1 MKKICLVSHQEL
13 PTNSGYHVAA
23 IARNLASKDL
33 VVIAAFPSEPETKPT
48 IHSNLLLT
56 STSNLLKDLNLLKDV
71 DLLYYWS
78 PRLRMEK
85 FHRDL
90 CKLHN
95 RDIQYFIHLEDNDLF
110 ILKETFNLERK
121 EIVNMILTGKGIEDP
136 DYINLNS
143 VGKFIA
149 NSVGITALTPELFQV
164 VPPGIPTFHFW
175 PGYDTKEASKTN
187 NKKDSDL
194 RKELCINP
202 DHSIITYTGNVH
214 SSNKSEVRSLYIA
227 IAVLNREGYNVSL
240 IRTGKDHVELF
251 SIDEKQSI
259 ENNCIELGFVDRK
272 LMFRVQALA
281 DILIQPGNVNIWN
294 SFRVPSKIP
303 EFLSS
308 GKPTIL
314 PKTNIGLH
322 LRDNIDA
329 ICLDNANAISIA
341 RSVKSL
347 LSNRNI
353 MKEIGDNGK
362 SFAECNLNWST
373 ISIYLQHF
381 INKAL

>member
-136 DYINLNS
+136 NYINLNTYQN
-143 VGKFIA
+143 FI
-149 NSVGITALTPELFQV
+149 
-164 VPPGIPTFHFW
+164 
-175 PGYDTKEASKTN
+175 
-187 NKKDSDL
+187 
-194 RKELCINP
+194 IN
-202 DHSIITYTGNVH
+202 
-214 SSNKSEVRSLYIA
+214 
-227 IAVLNREGYNVSL
+227 
-240 IRTGKDHVELF
+240 
-251 SIDEKQSI
+251 
-259 ENNCIELGFVDRK
+259 
-272 LMFRVQALA
+272 
-281 DILIQPGNVNIWN
+281 
-294 SFRVPSKIP
+294 
-303 EFLSS
+303 
-308 GKPTIL
+308 
-314 PKTNIGLH
+314 
-322 LRDNIDA
+322 
-329 ICLDNANAISIA
+329 
-341 RSVKSL
+341 
-347 LSNRNI
+347 
-353 MKEIGDNGK
+353 
-362 SFAECNLNWST
+362 
-373 ISIYLQHF
+373 LQ
-381 INKAL
+381 